1 MKNER
6 KASRRAWRNVS
17 SFLGG
22 VLALWL
28 VSLFIPFQEIR
39 DELIVNFLT
48 LSRTQIHTLFY
59 AVIIVIAVIAFVV
72 GFFLARGIFSF
83 LWKKEKEKVE
93 SVQEPIEEEVVLQ
106 EAPIKADLPKDDLV
120 TSLPEETNEEI
131 VQKEEEQ

>member
-6 KASRRAWRNVS
+6 KASRRAWKNVS

-28 VSLFIPFQEIR
+28 VSLFIPFNDIR
-39 DELIVNFLT
+39 DELIVDFLT
-48 LSRTQIHTLFY
+48 LSRTQIQTLFY
-59 AVIIVIAVIAFVV
+59 VVIIVIAVIAFVI
-72 GFFLARGIFSF
+72 GFFLARGIFAF

-93 SVQEPIEEEVVLQ
+93 SVEEPIEEEVVLQ

-120 TSLPEETNEEI
+120 TSVSETTNEEI
-131 VQKEEEQ
+131 IQKEK